1 MQLMDEKIL
10 LFIQESLRCD
20 QLTAVMRL
28 FTKLG
33 DAGIIW
39 IIIGL
44 GLLCFA
50 AVRKKGVVYLS
61 ALAGTAIVNNLVL
74 KPIIMRPRPYDSIEG
89 LIVLTEK
96 LSSYSF
102 PSGHA
107 SSSFAAATA
116 LTLLFGKKGAW
127 SFIPAAIIAMS
138 RPYLGMHY
146 VTDIAAG
153 AVLGALCAFCTV
165 KLIRKKTGI

>member
-50 AVRKKGVVYLS
+50 AARKKGVVYLS

-74 KPIIMRPRPYDSIEG
+74 
-89 LIVLTEK
+89 
-96 LSSYSF
+96 
-102 PSGHA
+102 
-107 SSSFAAATA
+107 
-116 LTLLFGKKGAW
+116 
-127 SFIPAAIIAMS
+127 
-138 RPYLGMHY
+138 
-146 VTDIAAG
+146 
-153 AVLGALCAFCTV
+153 
-165 KLIRKKTGI
+165 